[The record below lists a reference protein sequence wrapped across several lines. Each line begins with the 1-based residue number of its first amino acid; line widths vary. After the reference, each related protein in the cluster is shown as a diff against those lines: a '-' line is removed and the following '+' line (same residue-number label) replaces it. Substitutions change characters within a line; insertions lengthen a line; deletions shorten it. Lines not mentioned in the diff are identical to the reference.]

1 MSHFLRVCVCC
12 GQLHACMLK
21 YADAIAITYTN
32 NNGIFGPGAGAI
44 FLDNVDCIG
53 NETNLAN
60 CSHNGVG
67 DHNCRH
73 SEDAG
78 VICSQGKL
86 CMYVQVYSFNQFSIS
101 VYALYSHS

>member
-1 MSHFLRVCVCC
+1 
-12 GQLHACMLK
+12 MLK